1 MTRLRLHASVL
12 KNHTGFLILSTAAE
26 LLQVQWWRMY
36 IEMIPSVSTQHP
48 SQQRVHLR
56 LQTTLSPPRCSCA
69 LQERCATTY
78 LCNNVTERHSNCNL
92 HNLKRRCLQPGR
104 LLMIGCLVRAALF
117 LLLPGSQAI
126 YKDKTNGKAGTVEHN
141 TSWTMATC
149 SYCEENVFSC
159 LRRL

>member
-1 MTRLRLHASVL
+1 ML
-12 KNHTGFLILSTAAE
+12 KNHTGFFILSTAAE

-78 LCNNVTERHSNCNL
+78 LCNNVTERHSDCNL